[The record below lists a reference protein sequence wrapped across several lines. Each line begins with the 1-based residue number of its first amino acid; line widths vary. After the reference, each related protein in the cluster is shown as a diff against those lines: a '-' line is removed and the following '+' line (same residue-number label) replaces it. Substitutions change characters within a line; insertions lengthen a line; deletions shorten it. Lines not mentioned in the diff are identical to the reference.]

1 MVVSKGNDNVSALNA
16 CVFGGS
22 ALGYAG
28 NISAAGKAIVNFN
41 AEVRCFVRLAVH
53 TVFDNIVANFNG
65 GVNGDT
71 EAHSL
76 VSIGGNFYVRDTN
89 KATRRINKG
98 SARVT
103 GVDSGVGLD
112 KGHCNRV
119 NRQLAVKS
127 ADNSTCNRAGKF
139 NSTGVTD
146 CDNRL
151 AQNKLGRVTYFS
163 GGKTAFFYFKNG
175 KVGGGVIADYLSFD
189 SVFVIVGKVNL
200 YFRAYNI

>member
-1 MVVSKGNDNVSALNA
+1 MVVSEGDNNVSALNA

-53 TVFDNIVANFNG
+53 AVFNNIVANFNG

-76 VSIGGNFYVRDTN
+76 VSVGGNFYVRDTD
-89 KATRRINKG
+89 KTTRRIDKG

-103 GVDSGVGLD
+103 GVNSGVGLD

-119 NRQLAVKS
+119 NRQLTVKAAYNS
-127 ADNSTCNRAGKF
+127 ACNRAGKL
-139 NSTGVTD
+139 NSAGVTD

-151 AQNKLGRVTYFS
+151 TQNKLRRVAYFCS
-163 GGKTAFFYFKNG
+163 GKTAFFNFKNG

-200 YFRAYNI
+200 NFRA